1 MGKNPLPFKQQRKLL
16 NERWKPYIRYEKET
30 DRWITKAIRVDGK
43 REEEMDRTS
52 QKKQIQILMD
62 RDQLDVIA
70 RLVAYMYHDKK
81 DEYEKLAS
89 DLRKEHIYKDLR
101 AINIWLNS
109 QYQRL
114 EKEDEQSKQDK
125 REYL

>member
-1 MGKNPLPFKQQRKLL
+1 L